1 MLELERVIRF
11 SSLLLNYKNV
21 MNVDC
26 FRVNETIRSCVP
38 VSHFD
43 R

>member
-21 MNVDC
+21 MNADC

-43 R
+43 W